1 MSMKTKV
8 SIAVLWLVFV
18 FIITH
23 LTDFPRKGT
32 IIEFVND
39 AVIIASENG
48 KRVTLIEEYH
58 TYIPAG
64 EQWSVGDKVIVI
76 DGLFS
81 ELTIHRLTE

>member
-1 MSMKTKV
+1 MSKKKEV
-8 SIAVLWLVFV
+8 LIATLWVVFV
-18 FIITH
+18 LFIYALVGGLKT
-23 LTDFPRKGT
+23 GT
-32 IIEFVND
+32 IIEFVDD

-64 EQWSVGDKVIVI
+64 EKWSVGDKVIVI

-81 ELTIHRLTE
+81 GLTIHRLTE

>member
-1 MSMKTKV
+1 MSKKMKV
-8 SIAVLWLVFV
+8 SIGVLWLIFV
-18 FIITH
+18 FIITY

-58 TYIPAG
+58 TYVPEG

-81 ELTIHRLTE
+81 GMTIHRLTE